1 MNALE
6 LADELERL
14 YQQDII
20 DGVADLSMPEAATM
34 LRQQQAEIEALKMG
48 FANSGTH
55 DSELA
60 ETRAMAGR
68 LFLKVQDLEFE
79 REGYENLTEMLES
92 EKAELTEKNCQQQAE
107 IGFYKQDAD
116 KYKQKCASQQAEIE
130 ALKKEKWLTEI
141 DCKQQVLK
149 QIIDMLTIHH
159 DTLAC
164 SSYPMSKENR
174 VKKLQEEYAD
184 VFKNHWS
191 EQQ

>member
-1 MNALE
+1 MNANE
-6 LADELERL
+6 LADLLEVDSWYKLVTREE
-14 YQQDII
+14 I
-20 DGVADLSMPEAATM
+20 AAM
-34 LRQQQAEIEALKMG
+34 LRQ
-48 FANSGTH
+48 
-55 DSELA
+55 
-60 ETRAMAGR
+60 
-68 LFLKVQDLEFE
+68 
-79 REGYENLTEMLES
+79 
-92 EKAELTEKNCQQQAE
+92 
-107 IGFYKQDAD
+107 
-116 KYKQKCASQQAEIE
+116 QQAEIE

>member
-107 IGFYKQDAD
+107 I
-116 KYKQKCASQQAEIE
+116 E
-130 ALKKEKWLTEI
+130 ALKQRYEPKIVDMCLRTDEQGRVLPQREI
-141 DCKQQVLK
+141 K
-149 QIIDMLTIHH
+149 
-159 DTLAC
+159 
-164 SSYPMSKENR
+164 
-174 VKKLQEEYAD
+174 
-184 VFKNHWS
+184 
-191 EQQ
+191 

>member
-1 MNALE
+1 MNANE
-6 LADELERL
+6 LAKLLEVDSWYKLVTREE
-14 YQQDII
+14 I
-20 DGVADLSMPEAATM
+20 ATM

-79 REGYENLTEMLES
+79 QEGYENLTEMLES

-130 ALKKEKWLTEI
+130 ALKMMLANRNDALDKL
-141 DCKQQVLK
+141 DLK
-149 QIIDMLTIHH
+149 
-159 DTLAC
+159 
-164 SSYPMSKENR
+164 
-174 VKKLQEEYAD
+174 
-184 VFKNHWS
+184 
-191 EQQ
+191 